1 MNELQVFN
9 NSEFGELRTVTID
22 SEPWFVGKDVATAL
36 GYERATK
43 AVQDHVDNEDIDD
56 VPIQDPIGRMQKTL
70 IINES
75 GLYSLIL
82 SSKLPTAKRFKRW
95 VTAEVLPTLRKTGS
109 YSLIPIDSVNN
120 VEPAVPQRVLTT
132 DDYLKAA
139 AIVSTCRNERL
150 PYVLHYLTAGGFD
163 EPRLANTVVGDEPVR
178 AVRLMK
184 EAHERGLSLTQIGK
198 ITGLDK
204 MQISRYTKGQTF
216 PRGGRAVYL
225 VEVMERALADM

>member
-22 SEPWFVGKDVATAL
+22 GESWFVGKDVTTAL
-36 GYERATK
+36 GYNNSRDAIAK
-43 AVQDHVDNEDIDD
+43 HVDAEDLNTVAIRDGIKGN
-56 VPIQDPIGRMQKTL
+56 PNMT

-109 YSLIPIDSVNN
+109 YSLAPI
-120 VEPAVPQRVLTT
+120 EPAVPRRVLNA
-132 DDYLKAA
+132 DDYLRAS

-150 PYVLHYLTAGGFD
+150 PYVLHYLTAGGFEPPRIADKGPAD
-163 EPRLANTVVGDEPVR
+163 ESAH
-178 AVRLMK
+178 AVRLIR
-184 EAHERGLSLTQIGK
+184 EAQERGLSPAQIGK
-198 ITGLDK
+198 ITGLDLTYVD
-204 MQISRYTKGQTF
+204 RYTRGQSF
-216 PRGGRAVYL
+216 PVGGCAAYIVYA
-225 VEVMERALADM
+225 MERALAEM

>member
-22 SEPWFVGKDVATAL
+22 GEPWFVGKDVATAL

-75 GLYSLIL
+75 GLYSFIL

-95 VTAEVLPTLRKTGS
+95 VTAEVMPTLRKTGS
-109 YSLIPIDSVNN
+109 YSLASI
-120 VEPAVPQRVLTT
+120 EPAVPRRVLNA
-132 DDYLKAA
+132 DDYLRAS

-150 PYVLHYLTAGGFD
+150 PYVLHYLTAGGFEPPRIADKGPVD
-163 EPRLANTVVGDEPVR
+163 ESAH
-178 AVRLMK
+178 AVRLIR
-184 EAHERGLSLTQIGK
+184 EAQERGLSPAQIGK
-198 ITGLDK
+198 ITGLDLTYVV
-204 MQISRYTKGQTF
+204 RYTRGQSF
-216 PRGGRAVYL
+216 PVGGCAAYIVYA
-225 VEVMERALADM
+225 MERALAEM